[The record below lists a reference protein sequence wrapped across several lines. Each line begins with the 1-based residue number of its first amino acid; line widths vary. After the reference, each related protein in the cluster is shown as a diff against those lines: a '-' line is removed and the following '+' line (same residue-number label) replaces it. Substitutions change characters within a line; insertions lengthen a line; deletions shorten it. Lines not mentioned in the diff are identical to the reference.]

1 MPVSIES
8 DPTFPR
14 LVDLVADETLQ
25 IVDRQIDGDLR
36 RAFRDVLAAW
46 PVDTGTSRRELRFV
60 RGDTPLTWGVRGDAP
75 YTGAIVPR
83 GETQTAASAARTTM
97 ELAFAEAVRR
107 ASPGG
112 PGGNS

>member
-1 MPVSIES
+1 MSVSIEP
-8 DPTFPR
+8 DAAFPR

-25 IVDRQIDGDLR
+25 IIDRDVDADLR
-36 RAFRDVLAAW
+36 RAFRDVLDAW

-83 GETQTAASAARTTM
+83 GDTRTAASAARTTM
-97 ELAFAEAVRR
+97 ELAFAAAVKRAGGRR
-107 ASPGG
+107 GDR
-112 PGGNS
+112 